1 MIAVGLLP
9 WILRLSLARW
19 PSTPLGDAG
28 RVAAVALT
36 TGVAAAAA
44 PSMLVVPSAA
54 LLVWAL
60 LNLTDRQ
67 AWRAVLI
74 AIAGAVLAIPMLFPW
89 AGAADLSA
97 FVNDGNAYWTTS
109 IVVAVAVILG
119 AFTVIV
125 SAPSRLAFVAG
136 WGGVLTAAGALLA
149 RSADFGSGDEV
160 GYAGLAL
167 VALGLAAITGAA
179 FESITRAETSGW
191 RRLVG
196 GIGVV
201 SAVVLLAASSTV
213 LLGGRAGLPGDRFRE
228 ALAFTEARPGNPAE
242 SRVLLLGGPGE
253 LPGDDR
259 IIEGAAYRVV
269 AAPMVEL
276 WEAHLPPERP
286 ADDELSKVLAIIIA
300 GETSRAG
307 EALAPFGIRWIVIM
321 SDGPHASSWSERLT
335 GQLDIVSLS
344 AGLTNET
351 YEIETQGA
359 VRSMTGVG
367 TAWPRVGTGYQGT
380 PDLIGR
386 ITVRENAHHRWGPAP
401 WEQTGVWNEVSAAD
415 GAAGF
420 DPVDGRRNQA
430 YAAMAWALALV
441 GFAWAGR
448 RFG

>member
-1 MIAVGLLP
+1 
-9 WILRLSLARW
+9 
-19 PSTPLGDAG
+19 
-28 RVAAVALT
+28 VALT
-36 TGVAAAAA
+36 TGIAAAAS
-44 PSMLVVPSAA
+44 PSMLLVPSTA

-67 AWRAVLI
+67 AWRAVLV
-74 AIAGAVLAIPMLFPW
+74 AAAGAVLAIPMLFPW
-89 AGAADLSA
+89 AGAADLGV
-97 FVNDGNAYWTTS
+97 FVNDGGAFWTTS
-109 IVVAVAVILG
+109 IVVAVAAALG
-119 AFTVIV
+119 AVTIIV
-125 SAPSRLAFVAG
+125 SAPTRLALVAG
-136 WGGVLTAAGALLA
+136 WGGVLAAGGALLA
-149 RSADFGSGDEV
+149 RSADFGGGDEV

-167 VALGLAAITGAA
+167 VALGLAGITGAA
-179 FESITRAETSGW
+179 LESITRAETSGW
-191 RRLVG
+191 RRVVG
-196 GIGVV
+196 GVGVAA
-201 SAVVLLAASSTV
+201 AVVLLAASSTV

-259 IIEGAAYRVV
+259 LIEGAAYRVV

-286 ADDELSKVLAIIIA
+286 ADDELSNVLATIIA

-321 SDGPHASSWSERLT
+321 SDGPHATAWSERLT

-351 YEIETQGA
+351 YEIETEGA

-367 TAWPRVGTGYQGT
+367 TAWPRVGAGYEGT
-380 PDLIGR
+380 PDPIGR
-386 ITVRENAHHRWGPAP
+386 VTVRENAHQRWGPPP
-401 WEQTGVWNEVSAAD
+401 WEQSGVWNEVSAAA
-415 GAAGF
+415 GEAGF
-420 DPVDGRRNQA
+420 DPVNGRRNQA
-430 YAAMAWALALV
+430 YAAAVWTLALA